1 MVYEIG
7 LASNTLCALK
17 QMGIGGMNLIKD
29 TIYPIYVKQA
39 LISGFCSL
47 LVCLVV
53 LIAGIVIIKIG
64 NNLAKQHLKNDISY
78 EVGEDGDEVIFFY
91 VCAGLILAIVM
102 VYVVFN
108 AGTIFSSILNP
119 QYSAIQN
126 LLATCGNK

>member
-1 MVYEIG
+1 MTYEIG

-39 LISGFCSL
+39 LLSGWCSL

-53 LIAGIVIIKIG
+53 LIAGVVIIKIG
-64 NNLAKQHLKNDISY
+64 NKLAKQHLKDDCSY
-78 EVGEDGDEVIFFY
+78 QVGEDGDGVIIVYIIGGF
-91 VCAGLILAIVM
+91 LLAILF
-102 VYVVFN
+102 VFFLVQN
-108 AGTIFSSILNP
+108 STIFSSILNP